1 MDSPTAS
8 HRNERRA
15 LVYALSAIALWSTIA
30 TGFKLGLREFTPGQL
45 VLAGVV
51 ASTIFFAIVHLVR
64 RTRVPRESIVRL
76 TRRQVAAAVLLG
88 LLNPFV
94 YYFVLLEAYD
104 RLPAQIAQPLNY
116 TWAITMAVL
125 AIPVLKQRLDVRAW
139 SGVALGYVG
148 VVILLTQGDFTSFD
162 RFDPAGIFLAVL
174 STLIWASYWLLG
186 RRWLGEVDPARTL
199 IVGFSSALPAIALV
213 VAVTDGLPIFSM
225 RLVGF
230 AIWVGLLEMGVAFL
244 MWQRAL
250 QLTERTGALAQLI
263 FLSPLAS
270 LVLIGTVLGEDIH
283 ASAIVALAAI
293 LAGLLLTQRS

>member
-1 MDSPTAS
+1 MDSPAAS
-8 HRNERRA
+8 QRNERRA
-15 LVYALSAIALWSTIA
+15 LIYALIAIALWSTIA

-45 VLAGVV
+45 VLAGAI
-51 ASTIFFAIVHLVR
+51 ASTLFFAIVHLFGRSRAPHKPVA
-64 RTRVPRESIVRL
+64 PL
-76 TRRQVAAAVLLG
+76 TRRQVAAAAVLG

-125 AIPVLKQRLDVRAW
+125 AIPVLKQRLDPRAW
-139 SGVALGYVG
+139 GGVGLGYVG

-162 RFDPAGIFLAVL
+162 RFDSLGIFLAVL

-186 RRWLGEVDPARTL
+186 RRWLGDIDPARTL
-199 IVGFSSALPAIALV
+199 IVGFSVALLPIA
-213 VAVTDGLPIFSM
+213 VAVALTDGMPTFSM

-244 MWQRAL
+244 LWQRAL
-250 QLTERTGALAQLI
+250 QLTERAGALAQLI

-270 LVLIGTVLGEDIH
+270 LVLIGSVLGEDIH
-283 ASAIVALAAI
+283 LSAVVALAAI
-293 LAGLLLTQRS
+293 LAGLFLTQRR